1 MGNREETLSFRCT
14 VSWSGLLL
22 VTVLT
27 HFGALYKTPTSHL
40 CSQESAQRWN
50 ILFWGYSLT

>member
-22 VTVLT
+22 VTALT
-27 HFGALYKTPTSHL
+27 HFGALYKTPASQL
-40 CSQESAQRWN
+40 CSQEAIQRWN
-50 ILFWGYSLT
+50 IWFGDT